1 MHFQSMPT
9 SLSHRDRVRM
19 TTESTSTRITI
30 SDPLGLHLRVG
41 KDLVQVANQYR
52 STITAENL
60 SRPSPI
66 VDVKS
71 ILQLMQLQARQGHTL
86 RLAAAGPDAQEALA
100 AVAQLFITINEADSE
115 SGYKSGNESGNKTS
129 DEVK

>member
-9 SLSHRDRVRM
+9 SLSHRDSVRM

-41 KDLVQVANQYR
+41 KDLVQIANQYR

-86 RLAAAGPDAQEALA
+86 RLAAAGPDAQEAIA
-100 AVAQLFITINEADSE
+100 AVAQLFITINEAGNEVDSE
-115 SGYKSGNESGNKTS
+115 PGSETS
-129 DEVK
+129 DEVE

>member
-1 MHFQSMPT
+1 
-9 SLSHRDRVRM
+9 M
-19 TTESTSTRITI
+19 TTEPVVTSITI

-41 KDLVQVANQYR
+41 KDLVKVANQYS

-60 SRPSPI
+60 SRPSPV

-86 RLAAAGPDAQEALA
+86 RLAAEGPDAQA
-100 AVAQLFITINEADSE
+100 AISAVSEIFTI
-115 SGYKSGNESGNKTS
+115 S
-129 DEVK
+129 DQVD